1 MIERTTSPSHVWSP
15 TAVSVALTVLHAL
28 SEPMNHQMPL
38 VNKQPHQAPCFATA
52 IAIWASNRLRYI
64 NGSMIAA
71 PHRQPAGRVQR
82 P

>member
-1 MIERTTSPSHVWSP
+1 MIKRTFSPSHVWSP
-15 TAVSVALTVLHAL
+15 TAEFAALTGLHAL
-28 SEPMNHQMPL
+28 SEPVNHQMPL

-52 IAIWASNRLRYI
+52 IAIWAGNRLRYI

-71 PHRQPAGRVQR
+71 PHRQAAGRVQR